1 MLKHFWK
8 GIIAIFVAV
17 QVFKSK
23 KERKKTVMISYRQE
37 PGGISKQ
44 VWMAPPKKYIKAWLF
59 TSVRKSSHTENSE
72 DRQTNGGGT
81 SLGLGSKRR
90 VKCEAR
96 RKQAQG

>member
-1 MLKHFWK
+1 
-8 GIIAIFVAV
+8 
-17 QVFKSK
+17 
-23 KERKKTVMISYRQE
+23 MISYRQE

-44 VWMAPPKKYIKAWLF
+44 VWMAPPKKYIF

-72 DRQTNGGGT
+72 DRQTNVGGT